1 MLILFVAL
9 RELAAAAEGFSL
21 LLLVSL
27 VGMLPSWE
35 VGGALVDA
43 SSFFSVMVNLQ
54 KLKI

>member
-9 RELAAAAEGFSL
+9 RELAAAEGFSL

-27 VGMLPSWE
+27 AGMLPSWE